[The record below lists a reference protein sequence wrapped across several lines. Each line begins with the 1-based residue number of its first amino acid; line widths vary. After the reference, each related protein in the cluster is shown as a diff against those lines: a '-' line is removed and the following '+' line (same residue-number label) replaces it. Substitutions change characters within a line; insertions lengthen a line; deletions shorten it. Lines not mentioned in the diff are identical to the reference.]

1 MSGLLI
7 LISFLPTS
15 IQEARAGEESGETE
29 LGEIRIRLGERGGGF
44 GGGFGGCMAACKR
57 GQNSFPKERM
67 G

>member
-29 LGEIRIRLGERGGGF
+29 LGEIRIRLGGA
-44 GGGFGGCMAACKR
+44 GGCRAAFKR
-57 GQNSFPKERM
+57 GQNSFRRERM